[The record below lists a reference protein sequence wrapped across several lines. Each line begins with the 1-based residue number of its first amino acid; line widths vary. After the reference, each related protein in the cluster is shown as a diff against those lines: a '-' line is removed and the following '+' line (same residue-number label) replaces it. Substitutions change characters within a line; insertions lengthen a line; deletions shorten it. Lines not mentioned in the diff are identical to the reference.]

1 MALIVHKKDLEDM
14 ERAKFGCSLPSKVQV
29 RMRINKKF
37 SMESKAREKDT
48 PIEVD
53 SEKESLKKIVNGP
66 VTYFAINE
74 WNDSNEGYLPRAR
87 RPRFPYLHGW
97 KFCKLCNEYM
107 LTDEIRCPIHHLR
120 LRTNP
125 RSGSREAARYSLA
138 DRVPID
144 EEKVDNVDLSMFIKR
159 ANNDMISMMHPT
171 IQRKLNA
178 RKKNKKKFLMDIGVW

>member
-1 MALIVHKKDLEDM
+1 
-14 ERAKFGCSLPSKVQV
+14 
-29 RMRINKKF
+29 
-37 SMESKAREKDT
+37 
-48 PIEVD
+48 
-53 SEKESLKKIVNGP
+53 
-66 VTYFAINE
+66 
-74 WNDSNEGYLPRAR
+74 
-87 RPRFPYLHGW
+87 
-97 KFCKLCNEYM
+97 M